1 MTNSIALN
9 LSELPFRKIIISEIE
24 KVSTSPDEDVYI
36 EEFSESSKQTVD
48 RLEQQIS
55 PWVYSV
61 ARPEKWDAEEISPP
75 TVECKNKTESTV
87 LNFYKNFQL
96 YPTRI
101 SASIEE
107 GIFIKYINH
116 ENQKELSIEI
126 YNDLD
131 IAAIITRHNEIL
143 FKKDISDESF
153 SEVHRVFHSP

>member
-1 MTNSIALN
+1 MTNSVALDLN
-9 LSELPFRKIIISEIE
+9 DLTFREIIISEIE
-24 KVSTSPDEDVYI
+24 KVSTIPDEDVYI
-36 EEFSESSKQTVD
+36 KDFSESSKQTVD
-48 RLEQQIS
+48 RLEHQLS
-55 PWVYSV
+55 HWVYSV
-61 ARPEKWDAEEISPP
+61 ARPKKWDAEEIAPP

-96 YPTRI
+96 HPIRI

-131 IAAIITRHNEIL
+131 IAASITKHNEII
-143 FKKDISDESF
+143 FTKDISDESF